1 MIEKEKT
8 YVVDVQKDENG
19 ELYIELNDELLEE
32 VGWKIGDTLTWTET
46 EDGKLILKKEE
57 DDDANDSGN

>member
-1 MIEKEKT
+1 MNEKEKT

-19 ELYIELNDELLEE
+19 ELYIELNDEFLEE

>member
-1 MIEKEKT
+1 MSEKEKT
-8 YVVDVQKDENG
+8 LVVEVQKDENG
-19 ELYIELNDELLEE
+19 ELYIELSDEFLED

-57 DDDANDSGN
+57 DDDTNDSGN

>member
-1 MIEKEKT
+1 MNEKEKT
-8 YVVDVQKDENG
+8 YVVEVQKDENG
-19 ELYIELNDELLEE
+19 ELYIELNDEFLEE